1 VFEVEYRVRAESGN
15 WVWFNERGVVSFSQE
30 GTPIVVDS
38 VLLEIAEK
46 KLPQNVLTC
55 WHS

>member
-15 WVWFNERGVVSFSQE
+15 WVWFNERGVVSLSQE
-30 GTPIVVDS
+30 GSPIVVDS